1 MSDDLTA
8 LETEVDEAQAALAQL
23 HNTGSSS
30 PALLAEAEARVQA
43 AQADLQA
50 AEPVPEAGV

>member
-8 LETEVDEAQAALAQL
+8 LETEVDEAQAVLAQL
-23 HNTGSSS
+23 HNTGTSS
-30 PALLAEAEARVQA
+30 PALLAEAEARMEA

-50 AEPVPEAGV
+50 AEPVPEAGA

>member
-23 HNTGSSS
+23 HNTGTRS
-30 PALLAEAEARVQA
+30 PALLAEAEARMEA
-43 AQADLQA
+43 AQADLEA
-50 AEPVPEAGV
+50 AGPVPEAGV